1 MALTTNEMAN
11 FDELTVDKRV
21 EGSYK
26 FKRTLMILAYIFVP
40 LAFMVLLF
48 AIGLGAIALIVFIP
62 IFYCWAFGK
71 FVIPYTW
78 RYVNLSYTYTIKS
91 GKFTMLTVYNGKGVK
106 KSVNT
111 FAPVSISDMTAIA
124 PYNGEYRAAADAADI
139 VNRYETCAFLDHPDN
154 YYFIW
159 TNEEGQK
166 CVCIFQATNN
176 TVKIMKFH
184 NRDTVVTE
192 VQKVSSIKV

>member
-26 FKRTLMILAYIFVP
+26 FKRILMILAYIFVP
-40 LAFMVLLF
+40 LAFMVFLF
-48 AIGLGAIALIVFIP
+48 AIGWGAAALIVFIP
-62 IFYCWAFGK
+62 LFYCWAFGK

-91 GKFTMLTVYNGKGVK
+91 GKFSMLTVYNGKGVK

-111 FAPVSISDMTAIA
+111 FTPVSISDMTAIA
-124 PYNGEYRAAADAADI
+124 PYNGEYKAAADSADI

-154 YYFIW
+154 YYCLW
-159 TNEEGQK
+159 TNEEVQT
-166 CVCIFQATNN
+166 CVCILQATHN
-176 TVKIMKFH
+176 TVKIMNFH
-184 NRDTVVTE
+184 NPDTVVTE
-192 VQKVSSIKV
+192 VQKISAIGK